1 MTIGLWVVQ
10 ALLAFSFILHGRMM
24 ISPPAQTSGGRAQG
38 MKYIY
43 DLPAPF
49 RLFIGLAEVLAAAG
63 LILPGLTGIL
73 AWLTPL
79 AAVGLVI
86 VMVSAL
92 GFHIV
97 RREYPNLVINLILLT
112 LAVIVAYG
120 RSVLAPL

>member
-1 MTIGLWVVQ
+1 
-10 ALLAFSFILHGRMM
+10 
-24 ISPPAQTSGGRAQG
+24 

-97 RREYPNLVINLILLT
+97 RREYLNLVANLILLT